1 MGKGRSHASQFLEYG
16 KTDKHLVGLSAWT
29 RSRVTWTRPQARN
42 LPLTSPIRV
51 RRFIVSSFGVC
62 RVERLDVL
70 VALSREVRK
79 DAILVRPVVVTHD
92 HMEVDI

>member
-1 MGKGRSHASQFLEYG
+1 MGKGRSHASQFPESR
-16 KTDKHLVGLSAWT
+16 KADKRLAGLSAWT
-29 RSRVTWTRPQARN
+29 RNRVTWTRPQAGN
-42 LPLTSPIRV
+42 LPLASPVGV
-51 RRFIVSSFGVC
+51 RRFTVSSFGVC

-79 DAILVRPVVVTHD
+79 DVVLVRPVVVTHD